1 MVQNISS
8 KPWDRLFWCRRS
20 YRWGQKAW
28 CGAGRKGMAVWG
40 MDSINHVMSTMS
52 KSLDF
57 WQKTIFQAFMVW
69 LLIKKW
75 VSEKL
80 RCLSDLNQSLNG
92 DFMFNNI
99 VSTISEH
106 CEQVLNKVIQNL
118 AIGLDHSDIWAFQK
132 PIFSSKVTSWTQ
144 EK

>member
-1 MVQNISS
+1 MTFD
-8 KPWDRLFWCRRS
+8 K
-20 YRWGQKAW
+20 
-28 CGAGRKGMAVWG
+28 
-40 MDSINHVMSTMS
+40 
-52 KSLDF
+52 
-57 WQKTIFQAFMVW
+57 
-69 LLIKKW
+69 KKW

-118 AIGLDHSDIWAFQK
+118 AIGLDHSDI
-132 PIFSSKVTSWTQ
+132 
-144 EK
+144 